1 MGILV
6 LVMVLLCIS
15 EMIFKGIVRAHPFVS
30 IKMLRKLFWYHLAFA
45 GVYYVYAVNNPSDSI
60 AYYEVLSLIQGS
72 WIDTMVIRNW
82 GVFFVAYPFKVYFDF
97 SYEMCMLVFSWF
109 GFIGFVF
116 TYLFFTENIKEKIIV
131 FKRYDLLTILLFLPN
146 MHFWSASLGKGS
158 IIFMGIM
165 MFMYAV
171 RFPKKRIL
179 LLVLGCFFIY
189 CIRPHVM
196 FFMIVGVIFGTFFG
210 TDRKLSV
217 GYKFLIIVSGLVFIY
232 LASSSIL
239 AVANLEQSDNLVDD
253 FTQFASERSEGLSE
267 KAGSGVD
274 MSSYPLPL
282 KFFTFWFRPLFIDV
296 PNAVGI
302 FSSMENLLYL
312 LLCLKICN
320 KSFIRFI
327 KKAPNVVKMSAMIFL
342 LTSFAMT
349 FIMSNLGII
358 MRQKSMVMY
367 FLFFVVYYYL
377 ADEKI
382 KKREYWQRME
392 ANSAERVLQESRE
405 LIN

>member
-1 MGILV
+1 MGVLV
-6 LVMVLLCIS
+6 LVVVLWFFS
-15 EMIFKGIVRAHPFVS
+15 EMIFKGIARSHPYAS

-45 GVYYVYAVNNPSDSI
+45 VVYYIYAVNNPSDSI
-60 AYYEVLSLIQGS
+60 AYYQVLSLIEGS
-72 WIDTMVIRNW
+72 WLDTMVIRNW
-82 GVFFVAYPFKVYFDF
+82 GVFFMAYPFKAYFDF
-97 SYEMCMLVFSWF
+97 SYEMCMLIFSWF

-131 FKRYDLLTILLFLPN
+131 FKRYDLLTLLLFLPN

-158 IIFMGIM
+158 VIFMGIM
-165 MFMYAV
+165 MFIYAV
-171 RFPKKRIL
+171 RFPKRRIIL
-179 LLVLGCFFIY
+179 LILGCFFIY

-210 TDRKLSV
+210 ADQKLSV
-217 GYKFLIIVSGLVFIY
+217 GQKFLVIVSGLVFIY

-239 AVANLEQSDNLVDD
+239 AVANLEQSNNLVDD

-267 KAGSGVD
+267 KAGSGVE
-274 MSSYPLPL
+274 MLSYPLPL
-282 KFFTFWFRPLFIDV
+282 KLFTFWFRPLFVDV
-296 PNAVGI
+296 PNVLGI

-312 LLCLKICN
+312 LLTLKICN
-320 KSFIRFI
+320 KSFLRFI
-327 KKAPNVVKMSAMIFL
+327 KKAPSVVKMSAMIFL

-349 FIMSNLGII
+349 FVMSNLGII

>member
-1 MGILV
+1 MGVVILIAF
-6 LVMVLLCIS
+6 LWLLS
-15 EMIFKGIVRAHPFVS
+15 ELIFKGIVRKYSFVS
-30 IKMLRKLFWYHLAFA
+30 VKILRRLFWYHLLFA
-45 GVYYVYAVNNPSDSI
+45 GVYYLYAINNPSDSI
-60 AYYEVLSLIQGS
+60 AYYQVLGILEGS
-72 WIDTMVIRNW
+72 WLDTMQMRNW
-82 GVFFVAYPFKVYFDF
+82 GVFFVAYPFKTYFDF
-97 SYEMCMLVFSWF
+97 SYEMCMIVFSWF

-116 TYLFFTENIKEKIIV
+116 AYLFFAENIKEKVIV
-131 FKRYDLLTILLFLPN
+131 FKRYDLLTLLLFLPN

-158 IIFMGIM
+158 VIFMGIM
-165 MFMYAV
+165 MFIYAIK
-171 RFPKKRIL
+171 FPRKRMVFL
-179 LLVLGCFFIY
+179 LLGCFFIY

-217 GYKFLIIVSGLVFIY
+217 GYKFLIIVSGLIFIY

-267 KAGSGVD
+267 KAGSGVAI
-274 MSSYPLPL
+274 SSYPLPL

-296 PNAVGI
+296 PNFLGI

-312 LLCLKICN
+312 LLFLKICN
-320 KSFIRFI
+320 RSFIQFI
-327 KKAPNVVKMSAMIFL
+327 KKAPAVVKTSAMIFL

-349 FIMSNLGII
+349 FVMSNLGII

-377 ADEKI
+377 AEEKI
-382 KKREYWQRME
+382 KRRLYWERYD
-392 ANSAERVLQESRE
+392 ANSNEKILEESRE
-405 LIN
+405 LIR